1 MLLQWVLPT
10 NCVIMTIIVID
21 FSTSHMA
28 MITVVMHSNNNRV
41 AMIVVVMDFSY
52 GATISPSSA
61 ISCFLIIQ
69 VST

>member
-1 MLLQWVLPT
+1 
-10 NCVIMTIIVID
+10 
-21 FSTSHMA
+21 MA

>member
-1 MLLQWVLPT
+1 
-10 NCVIMTIIVID
+10 MTVIVID

-28 MITVVMHSNNNRV
+28 MVPMVMHSNNNHV
-41 AMIVVVMDFSY
+41 TMIVVVMDFSY

-61 ISCFLIIQ
+61 ISCFLIVQ